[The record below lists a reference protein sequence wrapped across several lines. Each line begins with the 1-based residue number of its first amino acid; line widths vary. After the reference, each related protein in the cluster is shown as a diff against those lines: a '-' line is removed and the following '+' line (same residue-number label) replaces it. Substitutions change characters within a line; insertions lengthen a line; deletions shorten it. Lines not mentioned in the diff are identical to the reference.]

1 MVASLFTTSRPSL
14 EMTRGMTKREW
25 DFLKTPKARSVFC
38 TERAFI
44 CCVTQTSRG
53 KAQGQAARAFLHERV
68 GQPIFHVARMAAR
81 GYLCSI
87 LCNPNALQPRTS
99 RRQERT
105 KHIPPSGAER
115 QVVHMHH
122 NGWAEVF
129 GADASG
135 FKVPALFESCAFVG
149 SPLAVASR
157 LPGFQRTE
165 TNRSPI
171 KRLK

>member
-1 MVASLFTTSRPSL
+1 MGLPKN
-14 EMTRGMTKREW
+14 TKGALRV
-25 DFLKTPKARSVFC
+25 LHGARLYML
-38 TERAFI
+38 RYANI
-44 CCVTQTSRG
+44 QG
-53 KAQGQAARAFLHERV
+53 KAQGRAARAFLHERV

-115 QVVHMHH
+115 QAVHVHH

-129 GADASG
+129 GADASS
-135 FKVPALFESCAFVG
+135 FKVPALFESWAIAG
-149 SPLAVASR
+149 PMLAASDRPSWFSKNGR
-157 LPGFQRTE
+157 LK
-165 TNRSPI
+165 SPI
-171 KRLK
+171 KQCLR

>member
-1 MVASLFTTSRPSL
+1 MRLPKN
-14 EMTRGMTKREW
+14 TKGALRV
-25 DFLKTPKARSVFC
+25 LHGARLYML
-38 TERAFI
+38 RYANI
-44 CCVTQTSRG
+44 QG
-53 KAQGQAARAFLHERV
+53 KAQGRAARAFLHERV

-129 GADASG
+129 GAEASG
-135 FKVPALFESCAFVG
+135 FKVPALFRVVCLCRSSTGCG
-149 SPLAVASR
+149 WPASWFSKN
-157 LPGFQRTE
+157 GDYAISNKATFKIAQ
-165 TNRSPI
+165 NGVFFS
-171 KRLK
+171 

>member
-1 MVASLFTTSRPSL
+1 MKHGARLFYVALRKHPG
-14 EMTRGMTKREW
+14 E
-25 DFLKTPKARSVFC
+25 
-38 TERAFI
+38 
-44 CCVTQTSRG
+44 

-87 LCNPNALQPRTS
+87 LYNPNALQPRTS

-149 SPLAVASR
+149 SPLAVAGR

-165 TNRSPI
+165 IKQSPI
-171 KRLK
+171 KQRLK